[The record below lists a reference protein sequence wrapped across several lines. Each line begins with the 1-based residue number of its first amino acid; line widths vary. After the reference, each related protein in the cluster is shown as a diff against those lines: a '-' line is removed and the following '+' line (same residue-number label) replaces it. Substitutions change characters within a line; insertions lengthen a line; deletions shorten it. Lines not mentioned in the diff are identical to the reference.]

1 MSRRISV
8 AWMSSRI
15 SVQVRTWVRRLQRCS
30 TAPLSLAVA
39 VAVVLAGCGGG
50 GGGNNNGGVTN
61 PPPAAGT
68 LTLTVPSPSASVT
81 VGGSASV
88 SISIA
93 RGGSFTGNVSLAVSG
108 LPGGVAGT
116 FTPSTLDPTQTAA
129 TLNLSAAT
137 NAVQGVSTLTVTAT
151 ASGVSAQTA
160 TVQLVVVQP
169 AITILATPAALT
181 IVAGQTGTAAISIGR
196 SAGYTG
202 AVTLTLD
209 NPPNGITGSFTL
221 SSTQGN
227 SSTLGLTVA
236 ASVAPGAYPV
246 TIKATAPGAA
256 DKSLALSLTVTA
268 SLPLGF
274 SIGVDP
280 VEFELP
286 AGKGWSTNGIVTVQ
300 RLGGF
305 TGAVTVSIA
314 PPVGS
319 IGSVIGA
326 TPTTVTAGETATNM
340 LALAADGTPPGV
352 YPATV
357 RVSAPGFADQ
367 TTQVRLRVSP
377 PSTGNIQW
385 KFCNASRVPR
395 YFAVRDGNGAWRH
408 IVPSGPAAATRTDPA
423 IFAFSLSQPTAA
435 VAMVS
440 LGEKTSASPLIQGFR
455 WDVYYMTAQEIVDRA
470 ADECVRYPDATTR
483 TASGTLTGYQSFDA
497 VLPSAS
503 YKALASTGS
512 TGVLSTSLS
521 LRNLQPG
528 PFDLFVTRSSF
539 TQGGNVPIVALQL
552 ILKRSLDPASGG
564 ALPALSFVADGVTPA
579 AGTVTFA
586 NTNGET
592 FSFVSSFLT
601 AQGLNA
607 PFHASAGYSVL
618 SRSWYGVPAAQ
629 LQPGDLHQLVAT
641 TGNASARRA
650 VIAYATQVSTRTLDF
665 GPTLSAPTVAGGSG
679 AIPPWIV
686 RATGTLSSD
695 YTARASL
702 YLRETIADPR
712 ALMIIATR
720 GALGSGSSYDVA
732 VPDLT
737 NATGFT
743 AFWNLRRG
751 ASVRWTMT
759 GGEGDPGSTEEVL
772 CIQVGLCDVKAV
784 AGAVYKSAQAT
795 GTVVVP

>member
-1 MSRRISV
+1 MLRRVTSLSTSIRDASP
-8 AWMSSRI
+8 
-15 SVQVRTWVRRLQRCS
+15 VRTPVRS
-30 TAPLSLAVA
+30 SFVATVVALSLVA
-39 VAVVLAGCGGG
+39 LLIGCGGG
-50 GGGNNNGGVTN
+50 GGGNGGGVTN
-61 PPPAAGT
+61 PPPTAGT
-68 LTLTVPSPSASVT
+68 LSLTIPSPAASVT
-81 VGGSASV
+81 VGASASV
-88 SISIA
+88 SLTIA

-108 LPGGVAGT
+108 LPAGVAGT
-116 FTPSTLDPTQTAA
+116 FSPSSLDPTQSSAV
-129 TLNLSAAT
+129 LNLSAAT
-137 NAVQGVSTLTVTAT
+137 NAVAGTSTLTVTAT
-151 ASGVSAQTA
+151 GNGVPAQTA

-169 AITILATPAALT
+169 AITILSTPTALT
-181 IVAGQTGTAAISIGR
+181 IVAGQTGTATVSIGR

-209 NPPNGITGSFTL
+209 NPPNGISGSFTP
-221 SSTQGN
+221 SPTQGN
-227 SSTLGLTVA
+227 SSTLTMTVA

-246 TIKATAPGAA
+246 TIKATAPGAV
-256 DKSLALSLTVTA
+256 DKTLALALTVTA

-286 AGKGWSTNGIVTVQ
+286 AGKGWSTSGIVTVQ
-300 RLGGF
+300 RLAGF
-305 TGAVTVSIA
+305 TGAVTVAIS
-314 PPVGS
+314 PPVGTV
-319 IGSVIGA
+319 GSVIGA
-326 TPTTVTAGETATNM
+326 TPATVAAGETATNM

-367 TTQVRLRVSP
+367 TTQVRLRVSA

-395 YFAVRDGNGAWRH
+395 YFAVRDGNGTWRH
-408 IVPSGPAAATRTDPA
+408 VVPSGPAAATRTDPA

-455 WDVYYMTAQEIVDRA
+455 WDVYYMTAQEIIDRA
-470 ADECVRYPDATTR
+470 ADECVRYPDVTTR

-512 TGVLSTSLS
+512 TGQPSTTLS
-521 LRNLQPG
+521 LRNVQPG

-552 ILKRSLDPASGG
+552 ILKRALDPASGG
-564 ALPALSFVADGVTPA
+564 ALPALSFVTDGVTPSV
-579 AGTVTFA
+579 GTVSFS

-592 FSFVSSFLT
+592 FSFVSNFLT
-601 AQGLNA
+601 TQGLNA
-607 PFHASAGYSVL
+607 LFHASAAYSVL
-618 SRSWYGVPAAQ
+618 TRSWYGVPTAQ

-641 TGNASARRA
+641 TGNTNARRA
-650 VIAYATQVSTRTLDF
+650 IVAYAAQVSTRTLDF
-665 GPTLSAPTVAGGSG
+665 GPALSAPTVAGGSG
-679 AIPPWIV
+679 ATPPWIV

-720 GALGSGSSYDVA
+720 GALGSGSGYDVA
-732 VPDLT
+732 IPDLSA
-737 NATGFT
+737 ATGFT

-759 GGEGDPGSTEEVL
+759 GGEGDPGSTEEVF
-772 CIQVGLCDVKAV
+772 CIQVGICDVKPV

-795 GTVVVP
+795 GTVIVP